1 MKQPVKSLI
10 FNKKR
15 ITPFICKA
23 IILYREMLRLT
34 QEQLAEA
41 SGLSVSAIKRLEL
54 GRKRGGWA
62 DTLESVCMGLKIK
75 LTELIAT
82 ADRLATAAAA

>member
-1 MKQPVKSLI
+1 MKKSVRPVD
-10 FNKKR
+10 FKR
-15 ITPFICKA
+15 VYITHYISKA
-23 IILYREMLRLT
+23 IVFYREIRKLT

-41 SGLSVSAIKRLEL
+41 SGLCLSAIKRLEA

-62 DTLESVCMGLKIK
+62 TTLEDVCMGLKIK

-82 ADRLATAAAA
+82 ADRLAGEASV